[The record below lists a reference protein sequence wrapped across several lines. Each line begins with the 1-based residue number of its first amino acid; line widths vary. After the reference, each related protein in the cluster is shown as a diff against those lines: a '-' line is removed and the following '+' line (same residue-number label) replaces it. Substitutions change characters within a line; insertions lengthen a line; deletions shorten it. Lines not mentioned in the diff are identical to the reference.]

1 MSAPISSVDELCVGV
16 ETILREHLAGV
27 MDALGFE
34 DAKYDEIK
42 TWQQL
47 PTTTALVAAS
57 LPGVAV
63 SAAGLVGAPSYSRS
77 TRSWTTTWRIAV
89 GVYERGKDHA
99 DTQARVRNWCA
110 GIRTTLVKHK
120 SLGGLATALA
130 WSGEEYALVP
140 DREQARTIAAA
151 AVAFDI
157 TATVSADA
165 APTAGALPT
174 VTSTPT
180 TLSVQQPG
188 GTP

>member
-1 MSAPISSVDELCVGV
+1 VTTPISSVDELCVGV
-16 ETILREHLAGV
+16 EDTLREHLPDV
-27 MDALGFE
+27 MDALGF
-34 DAKYDEIK
+34 DAPNYDEIK

-57 LPGVAV
+57 LPGIAV

-77 TRSWTTTWRIAV
+77 SKSWTSTWRIAV
-89 GVYERGKDHA
+89 GIYERGKDHA

-110 GIRTTLVKHK
+110 GIRTTLVLHK
-120 SLGGLATALA
+120 SLGGLASALA

-151 AVAFDI
+151 AVAFDV
-157 TATVSADA
+157 TATVSA
-165 APTAGALPT
+165 TVGALPP

-180 TLSVQQPG
+180 TVSVQ
-188 GTP
+188 

>member
-1 MSAPISSVDELCVGV
+1 MSTPIASVDELCVGV
-16 ETILREHLAGV
+16 ENALRAHLVGV
-27 MDALGFE
+27 MDDLGFT
-34 DAKYDEIK
+34 DPIYDVVK

-63 SAAGLVGAPSYSRS
+63 SAAGLVDAPVYSRS
-77 TRSWTTTWRIAV
+77 SGTWTTTWRIAV
-89 GVYERGKDHA
+89 GIYERGKNHA

-110 GIRTTLVKHK
+110 GIRTTLVLHK
-120 SLGGLATALA
+120 SLGGLASALS

-151 AVAFDI
+151 AVAFDV
-157 TATVSADA
+157 TATISA
-165 APTAGALPT
+165 TVGNLPP

-180 TLSVQQPG
+180 SVSVK
-188 GTP
+188 